1 MSQNTSGVNT
11 YVGTPGNDNGH
22 KSKTT
27 EQSNNSPILTTNSTN
42 VEIVND
48 SATTN
53 AIAKTE
59 FLRERQK
66 TYDWL
71 KANGYP
77 AFPVSPLQDAE
88 KYPKWDTK
96 KKCYARNKNGDLE
109 PKFTGK
115 NPSYIDEYG
124 IPQSITH
131 SEYQNKLPTNEVQEK
146 WFLNELVGIGTLGGF
161 NNTVW
166 IDFDVKNFPDQE
178 ACDRAVNE
186 LVAKNPQINNFV
198 ERTHSGGWRFGVRV
212 VAPPSFTNF
221 ALTPGGKQCGEAL
234 GEGRFTVLAPT
245 LGVSGNSYIS
255 ISRDD
260 LPVFDNLE
268 TIGIFP
274 TKGIKEKKTTTANTK
289 KREKVTAPVSVSS
302 EFGSLNLLALASQ
315 KVTDIILG
323 GSQEVSDRSDTIAIV
338 AKELLG
344 WLHWGFENG
353 VSIIDDH
360 ESLCI
365 QAAENV
371 NLFDE
376 NRVNRILG
384 TISFNS
390 VYPACEK
397 YGQKEVWKKVKNLK
411 EEMYQGLCPDAIKAE
426 IDRETDEIKQ
436 ENMTKELNGALT
448 DDDLMNI
455 ALENGNDE
463 VEYRPTKA
471 VLEAEKKAKID
482 AAKQTYNINTLPA
495 KDNWSL
501 FHPAFGD
508 RAKKRAESKKIT
520 GASNGLVLAISSL
533 ITGVSPI
540 TLVTDGIEFERPALL
555 YSINIGDTATDKTG
569 TTYNPL
575 TTALMFISQLD
586 KFSLE
591 QEFDKVEKAY
601 LEGDQDIKKI
611 IDPCLK
617 SLGCKKVD
625 ELREISPLYLDNDSS
640 TMQGLN
646 RSISFL
652 KIAHKIRKTNKE
664 FFNQIYAHP
673 LILTVDEIADTW
685 LRIYRSDSSSH
696 FPSKTELNK
705 AKEVKVPIS
714 GTKRLAKACTH
725 VATQQRSYFG
735 NLTIQDAE
743 IAFNLEKTS
752 SDGFTGRHTFNFQ
765 VGNGDFTY
773 DSKRKPDTINKIEKE
788 LKLLIL
794 GSIIVNTAFAHKICL
809 ENVKQ
814 TDNFHFDQSARER
827 YEIYTN
833 QEIKTYRKSL
843 LIEYPEWSSL
853 TSNVVDKNWQSI
865 IDITPNLKR
874 FNQGIEI
881 FLKLLE
887 KVYPGRKLIDF
898 APLLTLDDDSDELIV
913 FAKRLLLDLPLGF
926 YYSRNENEYL
936 TLDEILNPQVI
947 DSNNN
952 IDTTNFI
959 IDEFYVFAR
968 AWEYEIPE
976 RILTCDD
983 LDKGI
988 SVALNS
994 IFSFGLTLKAFEIK
1008 ALGENV
1014 EKTAN
1019 RIKASDTVVSSIS
1032 KHSTQA
1038 RVRLVINTLNK
1049 SIFDNGD
1056 ITYAALC
1063 RQCKPLK
1070 KIVDKTLVED
1080 ILDTMTIE
1088 ELGYLKNV
1096 GVNCRGAVHY
1106 KIIKRPSIDDI
1117 AKIANAVDA

>member
-1 MSQNTSGVNT
+1 MSQKDSTVNIS
-11 YVGTPGNDNGH
+11 VGTASSDNIH
-22 KSKTT
+22 DSRTT
-27 EQSNNSPILTTNSTN
+27 EQANNTSVAPDSTGI
-42 VEIVND
+42 EIDNG
-48 SATTN
+48 SAT
-53 AIAKTE
+53 TE
-59 FLRERQK
+59 FLRLRQK
-66 TYDWL
+66 TINWL
-71 KANGYP
+71 IAHNYP
-77 AFPVSPLQDAE
+77 PLPVVPLQDAN
-88 KYPKWDTK
+88 KYYLWDDKKQSPKRD
-96 KKCYARNKNGDLE
+96 KNGNYL
-109 PKFTGK
+109 PKFPGK
-115 NPSYIDEYG
+115 CPSFFDSNGEPQLISYGKYFNELPDKATID
-124 IPQSITH
+124 
-131 SEYQNKLPTNEVQEK
+131 K
-146 WFLNELVGIGTLGGF
+146 WFAPDDVGVGTLGKWH
-161 NNTVW
+161 NTVW

-186 LVAKNPQINNFV
+186 WVAKYPQVNSFV

-212 VAPPSFTNF
+212 VTPPTFTNF
-221 ALTPGGKQCGEAL
+221 TLSPGSGLVGEAIYK
-234 GEGRFTVLAPT
+234 RFTVLAPT
-245 LGVSGNSYIS
+245 IGVSGNAYVSLS
-255 ISRDD
+255 GGE
-260 LPVFDNLE
+260 LPEVESL
-268 TIGIFP
+268 TAIGIYP
-274 TKGIKEKKTTTANTK
+274 TKEEKEAKATTK
-289 KREKVTAPVSVSS
+289 KREKVTAPVSVSN
-302 EFGSLNLLALASQ
+302 EYGSLNLIALAS
-315 KVTDIILG
+315 KNVTDIILG
-323 GSQEVSDRSDTIAIV
+323 GEREVSDRSATITMF

-344 WLHWGFENG
+344 WLNWGAKNG
-353 VSIIDDH
+353 VSIVDDH
-360 ESLCI
+360 EALCI

-371 NLFDE
+371 GLVDE
-376 NRVNRILG
+376 DRVSRILSS
-384 TISFNS
+384 ISWNS

-397 YGQKEVWKKVKNLK
+397 YGEKEVWKKVKYLN

-426 IDRETDEIKQ
+426 IKQ
-436 ENMTKELNGALT
+436 KDALE
-448 DDDLMNI
+448 DDNDLMNI
-455 ALENGNDE
+455 ALNSDNEKDKLPIDG
-463 VEYRPTKA
+463 EYEYQPSEA
-471 VLEAEKKAKID
+471 ELEAEKKAKVD
-482 AAKQTYNINTLPA
+482 AATQIYNINTLPA

-501 FHPAFGD
+501 FHQAFGD

-520 GASNGLVLAISSL
+520 GASNGLALAICSV
-533 ITGVSPI
+533 ITGVSAI
-540 TLVTDGIEFERPALL
+540 TLVSDGIEFERPALP
-555 YSINIGDTATDKTG
+555 YCINIGDTATDKTG

-586 KFSLE
+586 KFSLTE
-591 QEFDKVEKAY
+591 EFDKVEKAY
-601 LEGDQDIKKI
+601 LEGNEDIKKA

-640 TMQGLN
+640 TLQGLN

-652 KIAHKIRKTNKE
+652 KVAHKIRKTNKE

-673 LILTVDEIADTW
+673 IILTVDEIADTW

-714 GTKRLAKACTH
+714 GTKRLAKSCTH

-765 VGNGDFTY
+765 VGNGDFKY

-788 LKLLIL
+788 LKILIL
-794 GSIIVNTAFAHKICL
+794 GSTIVNTAFAYKICL

-814 TDNFHFDQSARER
+814 TDNFHFDQSGRER

-833 QEIKTYRKSL
+833 QEIKTYRKKL

-853 TSNVVDKNWQSI
+853 TSNVADKNWQSI
-865 IDITPNLKR
+865 IDIAPNLKR

-898 APLLTLDDDSDELIV
+898 APLLALDDDSDELIV

-926 YYSRNENEYL
+926 HYSRNENEEL

-952 IDTTNFI
+952 NIDPTNFL

-968 AWEYEIPE
+968 AWEHEIPE
-976 RILTCDD
+976 RIITCDD
-983 LDKGI
+983 LDKAI

-994 IFSFGLTLKAFEIK
+994 IFSYGLTLKAFEIK

-1019 RIKASDTVVSSIS
+1019 RIKANTTVISSVS

-1038 RVRLVINTLNK
+1038 RVKLVIETINK
-1049 SIFDNGD
+1049 PMFDDLEVTCG
-1056 ITYAALC
+1056 
-1063 RQCKPLK
+1063 
-1070 KIVDKTLVED
+1070 KIRKFNKTLEKIDVTLVKEILHTMD
-1080 ILDTMTIE
+1080 I
-1088 ELGYLKNV
+1088 LGYLKYI
-1096 GVNCRGAVHY
+1096 GVNTRKAITY
-1106 KIIKRPSIDDI
+1106 EIAQKPSLDDVGRI
-1117 AKIANAVDA
+1117 AKAVDA